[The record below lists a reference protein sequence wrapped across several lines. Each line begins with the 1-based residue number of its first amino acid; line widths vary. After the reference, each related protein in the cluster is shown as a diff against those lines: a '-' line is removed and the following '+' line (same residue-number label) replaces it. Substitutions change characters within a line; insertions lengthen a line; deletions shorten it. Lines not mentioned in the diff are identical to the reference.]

1 MTSRLSRREFL
12 KRASALSFTGAG
24 APFALNL
31 ATIGAASAQAMGE
44 YRAVVCLFLFGGND
58 HTNTIIPYD
67 PAEHTEYFNSRPEI
81 AIAHGDLTATSIAPV
96 ASQGGR
102 PFAFHPSLTSFKS
115 LYDQGNLAV
124 VSNVGPLIVP
134 TTKTQYENRSVPLP
148 PKLFSHNDQQSVWQ
162 ANAAIGEG
170 ARLGWGGRMGDMLA
184 AQNGLPIFTAVS
196 AAGNAVF
203 LSGQQVLQY
212 QMSTNG
218 AISIA
223 GISGNLFGSSNA
235 SNLYRQLITRNS
247 PHLFE
252 DELGQITS
260 RSIAANSLLSSS
272 LPPASQFTG
281 APPGNRLASQLNI
294 IARMIY
300 ARTSLSTNRQVFF
313 VSLGGFDNHDFL
325 LDRHGQQLQTLNDA
339 VGAFYGWLQEMT
351 MENNVTLFTASD
363 FGRTLTSNGD
373 GSDHGWGSHH
383 FVVGGAVQ
391 GGDVYGTF
399 PQVAFGT
406 NEDIRQGNLLP
417 TTAVDQYAATFARWL
432 GVADADVPDV
442 LPNVVNFDTSPSRY
456 LDFLGV

>member
-12 KRASALSFTGAG
+12 KRASALSFAGAG

-31 ATIGAASAQAMGE
+31 ATIGAASAQVTGG

-67 PAEHTEYFNSRPEI
+67 LAEHTEYFNSRPEI
-81 AIAHGDLTATSIAPV
+81 ALARADLAATSTAPV

-102 PFAFHPSLTSFKS
+102 SFAFHPSLTSFKS
-115 LYDQGNLAV
+115 LYDAGKLAV
-124 VSNVGPLIVP
+124 VPNVGPLIVP
-134 TTKTQYENRSVPLP
+134 TTKVQYQNRSVPLP

-162 ANAAIGEG
+162 ANTAIGEG

-212 QMSTNG
+212 QMSTSG

-223 GISGNLFGSSNA
+223 GISGSLFGSSNA
-235 SNLYRQLITRNS
+235 SGLYRQLITRNS

-260 RSIAANSLLSSS
+260 RSIAANALLSSS
-272 LPPASQFTG
+272 LPPASQFMTPLP
-281 APPGNRLASQLNI
+281 AGNGLASQLNI
-294 IARMIY
+294 VARMIF
-300 ARTSLSTNRQVFF
+300 ARSSLSTNRQIFF
-313 VSLGGFDNHDFL
+313 VSLGGFDNHDEL
-325 LDRHGQQLQTLNDA
+325 LIRHGQQLQTMNDA
-339 VGAFYGWLQEMT
+339 VGAFYSWLQEMQ

-399 PQVAFGT
+399 PQVAYGT
-406 NEDIRQGNLLP
+406 NEDVRQGNLLP
-417 TTAVDQYAATFARWL
+417 TTSVDQYAATFARWL
-432 GVADADVPDV
+432 GVPDSSVPDV
-442 LPNVVNFDTSPSRY
+442 LPNIVNFDNSPSRY
-456 LDFLGV
+456 LDFLV

>member
-1 MTSRLSRREFL
+1 MSSRQSRREFL
-12 KRASALSFTGAG
+12 KRASALSFAGAG

-31 ATIGAASAQAMGE
+31 ATIGAASAQAMGG

-67 PAEHTEYFNSRPEI
+67 LAEHTEYLNSRPEI
-81 AIAHGDLTATSIAPV
+81 AIARNDLAATSTAPV

-102 PFAFHPSLTSFKS
+102 SFAFHPSLTSFKS
-115 LYDQGNLAV
+115 LYDAGKLAV
-124 VSNVGPLIVP
+124 VANVGPLVVP
-134 TTKTQYENRSVPLP
+134 TTRAQYDNRSVPLP

-170 ARLGWGGRMGDMLA
+170 ARLGWGGRMGDLLA
-184 AQNGLPIFTAVS
+184 SQNGLPVFTAVS

-203 LSGQQVLQY
+203 LSGEQVLQY
-212 QMSTNG
+212 QISTNG
-218 AISIA
+218 AINIS
-223 GISGNLFGSSNA
+223 GISGSLFGSSSA
-235 SNLYRQLITRNS
+235 SSLYRQLITRS
-247 PHLFE
+247 SSHLFE
-252 DELGQITS
+252 NELGRTTS
-260 RSIAANSLLSSS
+260 RSIAANSLLASS
-272 LPPASQFTG
+272 LPPASQFS
-281 APPGNRLASQLNI
+281 PPIPSGNRLASQLNI
-294 IARMIY
+294 VARMIF
-300 ARTSLSTNRQVFF
+300 ARNSLSTNRQVFF
-313 VSLGGFDNHDFL
+313 VSLGGFDNHDDL
-325 LDRHGQQLQTLNDA
+325 LVRHGGQMQTVSDA
-339 VGAFYGWLQEMT
+339 IGAFYSWLQQMQ

-432 GVADADVPDV
+432 GVSDSSVPDV
-442 LPNVVNFDTSPSRY
+442 LPNIVNFGTSRY
-456 LDFLGV
+456 LDFLV